1 MILYDIRNA
10 LQMTDKDFGHL
21 FGCSEQKAALY
32 MNYRDDLPISLGET
46 IVHHLHANGK
56 MLNLTTDELYRQIAL
71 DMRSVDV
78 YNVSASVSKRRR
90 LL

>member
-32 MNYRDDLPISLGET
+32 MNYRDDLPKVLERPLYT
-46 IVHHLHANGK
+46 IFTPTAK
-56 MLNLTTDELYRQIAL
+56 C
-71 DMRSVDV
+71 
-78 YNVSASVSKRRR
+78 
-90 LL
+90 